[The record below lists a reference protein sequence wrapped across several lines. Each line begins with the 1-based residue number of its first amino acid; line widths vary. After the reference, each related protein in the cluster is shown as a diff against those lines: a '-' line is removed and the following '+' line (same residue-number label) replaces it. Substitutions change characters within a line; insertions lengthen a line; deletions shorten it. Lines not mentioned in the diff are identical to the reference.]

1 MECLAYIWVSAG
13 RGLTAQMI
21 MTGILDVETRSESLR
36 FSRIG
41 NLYFKDINADLQAV
55 LLVSSMPHWQLSEK
69 YCIGLLSNYQSE
81 WWRGERTHMAPDC
94 GPRIHHNT

>member
-13 RGLTAQMI
+13 RSLTAQMI

-55 LLVSSMPHWQLSEK
+55 LLVSSMPPLAVV
-69 YCIGLLSNYQSE
+69 
-81 WWRGERTHMAPDC
+81 GEVLYRVAE
-94 GPRIHHNT
+94 